1 MTMIEFQNYFLW
13 QIINVLKTNGPHL
26 PNWWNWDFSA
36 DFEANGR
43 RNIPHKPKVITS
55 QQSTLMKFLIF
66 TINIKTLEAPAT
78 ISCHTAFRNLVLVLI
93 SRSKKKSIKVIYV
106 KLFIV
111 RKLQKNVFQV
121 GNIHHPFV
129 TFVTNVFL
137 YYHITLILYY
147 MKNI

>member
-1 MTMIEFQNYFLW
+1 MIRMKFQNYFLW
-13 QIINVLKTNGPHL
+13 QIINVLKTNGSHL

-78 ISCHTAFRNLVLVLI
+78 ISCHTTFRNLVLVLI
-93 SRSKKKSIKVIYV
+93 SKVKSHFCKTIHCQTIAKEC
-106 KLFIV
+106 F
-111 RKLQKNVFQV
+111 FQV

-129 TFVTNVFL
+129 TFVTNIFL
-137 YYHITLILYY
+137 YYYIALILYY